1 MKKNFRKSP
10 GELVN
15 KIDSKGVQ
23 VAPAA
28 PVDSTAKVSSKK
40 VEPEVVQ
47 KGKSSPPRPQRAV
60 IKVQDRMKKVQLT
73 VKVSDEFVNMI
84 EEAAQRINVSESDF
98 SLIAML
104 ALYKIKPEEIINA
117 RIDATDISAA
127 PDVIKSLRI
136 TMGFKAEII
145 IPMANEHFD
154 RKMNGAVITSSIWL
168 ASLPADEALEIKKEA
183 LRISIEEDFGIYR
196 LR

>member
-47 KGKSSPPRPQRAV
+47 KVKSSPPRAV
-60 IKVQDRMKKVQLT
+60 TEVQDRMKKVQLT
-73 VKVSDEFVNMI
+73 VKVSDEFVKMI

-104 ALYKIKPEEIINA
+104 ALYKLKPEEIINA
-117 RIDATDISAA
+117 RIDATDISAS

-154 RKMNGAVITSSIWL
+154 RKMNAAVITSSIWL
-168 ASLPADEALEIKKEA
+168 ASLPADEALEMKKEA